1 MKVFITSFWNAV
13 ASQNAEKLGAFFNE
27 GALIRWY
34 NTNEEF
40 SIQDFITATCKYPD
54 QWVCTVKSMIECE
67 NQIITVTNVLNLT
80 KNISLYATS
89 FFTLKHSK
97 ISLLEEYWGDNGEAP
112 QWRLDLG
119 IGSKI
124 L

>member
-13 ASQNAEKLGAFFNE
+13 ASQNAEKLAAFFNE
-27 GALIRWY
+27 EALIRWY

-40 SIQDFITATCKYPD
+40 SVQDFITATCKYPD
-54 QWVCTVKSMIECE
+54 QWACTIKSMIECE